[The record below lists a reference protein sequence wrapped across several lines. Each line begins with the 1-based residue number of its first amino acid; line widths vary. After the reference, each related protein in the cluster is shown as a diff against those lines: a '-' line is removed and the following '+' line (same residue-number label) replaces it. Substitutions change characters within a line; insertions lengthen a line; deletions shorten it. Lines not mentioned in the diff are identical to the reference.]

1 MDGLIDIPLWR
12 LALTLALMAALIGL
26 SAWQRF
32 GLERTVLWATLR
44 CAAQLMIIGY
54 VLHFIFD
61 LRRWEVIVLLLGV
74 MASIAGVT
82 GAARLGVPLPH
93 RRLILTG
100 AVIVS
105 TALTLVFGLGLV
117 IQPPHWWEPQF
128 LIPLGGI
135 MLGNAM
141 NSASL
146 GGERLASSIRQSKV
160 EIESRLALGFAPREA
175 CHRHRSEAMH
185 ASLLPTLNTMF
196 VVGIVTFPGIMT
208 GQMLSGA
215 SPLIAAKYQIFIMF
229 TITFSNAIAAWL
241 TNEAVWRM
249 HFNEAWQL
257 REGIGSERATSR
269 S

>member
-32 GLERTVLWATLR
+32 GVERTVAWATLR
-44 CAAQLMIIGY
+44 CAVQLMIIGY
-54 VLHFIFD
+54 VLDSVFR
-61 LRRWEVIVLLLGV
+61 LRRWDVILLLLGV
-74 MASIAGVT
+74 MAVIAGVT
-82 GAARLGVPLPH
+82 GAGRLGVPLPN
-93 RRLILTG
+93 RRKILTG
-100 AVIVS
+100 AIV
-105 TALTLVFGLGLV
+105 
-117 IQPPHWWEPQF
+117 QF

-135 MLGNAM
+135 MMGNAM

-146 GGERLASSIRQSKV
+146 GGERLASSIRQSRV

-175 CHRHRSEAMH
+175 CHRHRAEAMR

-229 TITFSNAIAAWL
+229 TITFSNALAAWL

-257 REGIGSERATSR
+257 REQRTRESNR